1 MPDTITHIT
10 TSGGLI
16 SAAFIESIREPGS
29 RQRGVETVCFALG
42 SAATTLIRDEERR
55 AHLCTEL
62 DGLYAHLHDLEH
74 DELAY
79 ILETFTC

>member
-1 MPDTITHIT
+1 MSTPTHIT

-16 SAAFIESIREPGS
+16 STAFIKNVREPDS
-29 RQRGVETVCFALG
+29 RQRGVEPVCFALG
-42 SAATTLIRDEERR
+42 SATLTLIRDEERR

-74 DELAY
+74 DELVY
-79 ILETFTC
+79 ILETFAC